1 MRRRREGEGRVGSR
15 VRRGGR
21 FLCARHLA
29 TSHAHATQHVHAH
42 CTCHRGQARQ
52 PERRG
57 RATIPHADCLEAAE
71 SSRERHH
78 RPQTRKVE
86 TCIRPM
92 AGHCLCIF
100 SFRIYSSS
108 ILGSCRLQHPHPPTR
123 QPRRPHAHRHADRLG
138 RLCRESRGEGVG
150 RLASARC
157 ADGEQRRSRAR
168 HGGGPHAL
176 CLQQPPSHGGE
187 GRAKAQR
194 RLLEVVCGAAE
205 RAGPLQLG
213 GEGGEQ
219 RVGRRAGEG
228 AVVEGAEEG
237 LDPESRGG
245 LMTRP
250 SVQSSGRRSRE
261 AAVPARRA
269 RRRER

>member
-1 MRRRREGEGRVGSR
+1 MGQGRQGARLRGDGHFGLALADDRRPDGQVQAQGGDRVRRRPRLGGDGGGWGPDGRQGDRRPQAATDREAALLRPRRDPHPGQRDDGQRRDWLRRGVQVRGQGRPLRGHRDHAQRALCGQGGGGRGVRRRREGEGRVGSR

-108 ILGSCRLQHPHPPTR
+108 ILGS
-123 QPRRPHAHRHADRLG
+123 
-138 RLCRESRGEGVG
+138 
-150 RLASARC
+150 
-157 ADGEQRRSRAR
+157 
-168 HGGGPHAL
+168 
-176 CLQQPPSHGGE
+176 
-187 GRAKAQR
+187 
-194 RLLEVVCGAAE
+194 
-205 RAGPLQLG
+205 
-213 GEGGEQ
+213 
-219 RVGRRAGEG
+219 
-228 AVVEGAEEG
+228 
-237 LDPESRGG
+237 
-245 LMTRP
+245 
-250 SVQSSGRRSRE
+250 
-261 AAVPARRA
+261 
-269 RRRER
+269 